1 MEHKQIE
8 EKWQKKWA
16 EKKTFQAKEK
26 GKKFYCLEMFPYPSG
41 KLHMGH
47 VRNYSIGDAFAR
59 FKRLQGFSVLYP
71 TGYDSFGLPAENAA
85 IKRGVKP
92 WEWTE
97 KCIKEIIRQQKLM
110 GLSYDWERMVVT
122 CREDYYKWSQ
132 WLFLQ
137 MLKKGL
143 AYKKKAEINW
153 CPGCKTVLAN
163 EQVEEGMCWRCDNQV
178 EAKELSQW
186 FFKITD
192 YADRLL
198 KDIDKLE
205 DWPERVKQMQRN
217 WIGKSEGV
225 EIDFKLEDGKKLSV
239 FTTRP
244 DTIYSVTFLVIAP
257 EHPLVLKLA
266 KGKYEKEVKLVLGK
280 IKKQSIIERTGGKDK
295 FGCYL
300 GVDVINPVNG
310 EKVPV
315 YVANFALMYGTGIVM
330 ADAHDQRDFEFARK
344 YGIPLKFVISKDG
357 KKTDPSSSDK
367 AYTEDGILF
376 DSGEFSGMNNREALS
391 KIVDYIIKNKIGRKA
406 VNYKL
411 RDWLISR
418 QRYWGT
424 PIPIIYCDKCGAVPV
439 PEKELPVILPE
450 DVKFGK
456 GNPLATS
463 ESFVNVPCPKCNSIG
478 KRETDTMDT
487 FVDSSWYFFRYTDPK
502 NSKKPFTSDFWM
514 PVDQYIGGIEHA
526 ILHLLY
532 ARFFT
537 KVLKDLGLTKVNEP
551 FKKLMTQGM
560 VLKDGD
566 KMSKSKGN
574 VIGVEEITDKYGADT
589 ARWFMLLAASPKKD
603 MEWDDKGVWSSYN
616 FLQRVYD
623 FYHEVKEGTGVKDKY
638 ILSRWNSTI
647 QNVTDR
653 LESLEMNVAVQHA
666 GSFISEFIKLSP
678 LTSGKVQ
685 KEVLDNLPILL
696 NPFVPHLAEELN
708 EVRGG
713 KGFVST
719 SKWLK
724 ADKKKINKKAEK
736 GEELI
741 SEIKRDIKAVMKL
754 LGKEKLEGITLFI
767 SPEWKYK
774 VYEMIEKD
782 KNLKD
787 VMGTPLKKY
796 GKEIVGYVQ
805 KLEKRK
811 PLIGLVLSGKDEQ
824 AIIKQNIKEIEE
836 EFSCKVEI
844 KSAEGSKEGKAR
856 SAEPEKPGILIN

>member
-1 MEHKQIE
+1 MEHKHIE

-16 EKKTFQAKEK
+16 DRKIFKAKEK

-47 VRNYSIGDAFAR
+47 VRNYSLGDAFAR
-59 FKRLQGFSVLYP
+59 FKRLQGFSILYP
-71 TGYDSFGLPAENAA
+71 MGYDSFGLPAENAA

-110 GLSYDWERMVVT
+110 GLSYDWDRMVVT
-122 CREDYYKWSQ
+122 CRPDYYKWNQ

-163 EQVEEGMCWRCDNQV
+163 EQVEDGMCWRCDSQV

-192 YADRLL
+192 YAEKLL
-198 KDIDKLE
+198 KDIDKLDE
-205 DWPERVKQMQRN
+205 WSERVKEMQKN

-225 EIDFKLEDGKKLSV
+225 EIDFDLNGKKLPV

-244 DTIYSVTFLVIAP
+244 DTIHSVTFLVIAP
-257 EHPLVLKLA
+257 EHPLVLELA
-266 KGKYEKEVKLVLGK
+266 KGKYEKEVKQTISK

-300 GVDVINPVNG
+300 GVDVVNPVNG

-344 YGIPLKFVISKDG
+344 YNIPLKFVISENG
-357 KKTDPSSSDK
+357 EKTDPVNSDK

-376 DSGEFSGMNNREALS
+376 DSGEFSGMGNREALQ
-391 KIVDYIIKNKIGRKA
+391 KITNYIVKNKMGRKTI
-406 VNYKL
+406 NYRL
-411 RDWLISR
+411 RDWLVSR

-439 PEKELPVILPE
+439 PEKELPVVLPE
-450 DVKFGK
+450 DVKFGE

-463 ESFVNVPCPKCNSIG
+463 ESFVNVPCPKCKEVS

-487 FVDSSWYFFRYTDPK
+487 FVDSSWYFFRYTDSK
-502 NSKKPFTSDFWM
+502 NSKKPFTSDYWM
-514 PVDQYIGGIEHA
+514 PIDQYIGGIEHA

-532 ARFFT
+532 ARFLT

-560 VLKDGD
+560 VLKDGE

-574 VIGVEEITDKYGADT
+574 VVGVEEITDKYGADT
-589 ARWFMLLAASPKKD
+589 ARWFMLLAANPKKD
-603 MEWDDKGVWSSYN
+603 MEWDDKGVWNSYN
-616 FLQRVYD
+616 FLTRIYD
-623 FYHEVKEGTGVKDKY
+623 FYHEIKEGTGVKDKY
-638 ILSRWNSTI
+638 VLSRWNSTI
-647 QNVTDR
+647 QNVTDS
-653 LESLEMNVAVQHA
+653 LENLEMNTAVQVL
-666 GSFISEFIKLSP
+666 GVFINEFIKLSP
-678 LTSGKVQ
+678 VTSEKVQ
-685 KEVLDNLPILL
+685 KVILDKLPILL

-719 SKWLK
+719 EKWLK
-724 ADKKKINKKAEK
+724 DDKKKIDKKAER

-741 SEIKRDIKAVMKL
+741 GQIKRDIKAVMKL
-754 LGKEKLEGITLFI
+754 LNKEKLNELTLFT
-767 SPEWKYK
+767 SPDWKYK
-774 VYEMIEKD
+774 VYDMVKKD
-782 KNLKD
+782 KILKD
-787 VMGTPLKKY
+787 IMATPMKKY

-811 PLIGLVLSGKDEQ
+811 PLISLTLSAKDEQ
-824 AIIKQNIKEIEE
+824 AIIKQNIKEIEN
-836 EFSCKVEI
+836 EFDCSVEI
-844 KSAEGSKEGKAR
+844 KLAEDSKEGKAR
-856 SAEPEKPGILIN
+856 SAEPEKPGILIC